1 MSVLR
6 FFILNEFFVFLLFI
20 FFNCLTNTKIS
31 DIKWMTSLYL
41 YRPSYSNGLIFLDVR
56 AFQCVLLSIVQQ
68 KIVLH
73 VKFTTTIIKSSRM
86 FFFFSNMFIFPIHLC
101 IFFCHNWRYTRVK
114 GREYGRF
121 SGKRP
126 TLKGKFQLNSLF
138 LITSYRF
145 ITDHFLPIWPPM
157 VAYHKCHKWTKF

>member
-1 MSVLR
+1 MSFS
-6 FFILNEFFVFLLFI
+6 FFLNLF

-73 VKFTTTIIKSSRM
+73 VKFTTTNIKSSRM
-86 FFFFSNMFIFPIHLC
+86 FFFFSNMFIFFPFNC
-101 IFFCHNWRYTRVK
+101 VFFCHNWRYMRIK
-114 GREYGRF
+114 NKEYRRF

-138 LITSYRF
+138 
-145 ITDHFLPIWPPM
+145 
-157 VAYHKCHKWTKF
+157 

>member
-86 FFFFSNMFIFPIHLC
+86 FFFSSRICLFFPIHLC
-101 IFFCHNWRYTRVK
+101 IFFVTIGGTRV
-114 GREYGRF
+114 
-121 SGKRP
+121 
-126 TLKGKFQLNSLF
+126 LKAENMDGLVEKDQL
-138 LITSYRF
+138 
-145 ITDHFLPIWPPM
+145 
-157 VAYHKCHKWTKF
+157 

>member
-1 MSVLR
+1 MS
-6 FFILNEFFVFLLFI
+6 FSFLFNLF

-73 VKFTTTIIKSSRM
+73 VKFTTTNIKLSRM
-86 FFFFSNMFIFPIHLC
+86 FFSSRICLFFSHSFVY
-101 IFFCHNWRYTRVK
+101 FFVTIGGTRV
-114 GREYGRF
+114 
-121 SGKRP
+121 
-126 TLKGKFQLNSLF
+126 LKTKNIDGLVEKDQL
-138 LITSYRF
+138 
-145 ITDHFLPIWPPM
+145 
-157 VAYHKCHKWTKF
+157 